1 MVEHMTVN
9 HMMRVRFPR
18 ETKALKLSSIK
29 VIVVVCKT
37 KCMGSIP
44 ISALALKFLVQV
56 FISAFVNLVKPLASW
71 WNR

>member
-18 ETKALKLSSIK
+18 ETKVLKLSSIK

-44 ISALALKFLVQV
+44 ISALFSFKALALICRHRGGIGRHFKL
-56 FISAFVNLVKPLASW
+56 
-71 WNR
+71 RT